1 MISMLPSFMRRT
13 PTLWSVG
20 GPKLGADWDQ
30 TEEKTKAEV
39 PAKPAPM
46 KERRENIK

>member
-1 MISMLPSFMRRT
+1 MISMLPNFMRRK
-13 PTLWSVG
+13 PTAGRVG
-20 GPKLGADWDQ
+20 APKFGADCDQ

-46 KERRENIK
+46 NERLENIN

>member
-1 MISMLPSFMRRT
+1 MRRK
-13 PTLWSVG
+13 PTVG
-20 GPKLGADWDQ
+20 RLGAPKLGADWDQ

-46 KERRENIK
+46 KKRRENIK